1 MPENFQSLLGDRKT
15 LHTIEVS
22 ENNFFI
28 WEITTLILG
37 FVQRNGIWAD
47 FEKRTTQKYNQ
58 PEESALRE
66 NMRIWQRN
74 K

>member
-47 FEKRTTQKYNQ
+47 FEKRTAQKYNQ